1 MKKLFLSLGGASL
14 AILVLAASVAAAG
27 PHGAIAREKVQEGGT
42 MPAIL
47 GLTQAQIQELRH
59 EGLSLAQI
67 AERQDVEPQKLV
79 EALMERW
86 TARIETRVTNGGLT
100 GEEAVQLKTQ
110 LETQA
115 RNMVYKTALGGMQG
129 AAVGAGRNGAGAG
142 NGPAD
147 GTGQGWRGGTGT
159 RGAGAGNGTCDGS
172 GPNGAGGS

>member
-1 MKKLFLSLGGASL
+1 MKKLFLSIGGATL

-27 PHGAIAREKVQEGGT
+27 PHGTIAREKVQDGGT
-42 MPAIL
+42 MPAVL

-67 AERQDVEPQKLV
+67 AERQDVEPQKLID
-79 EALMERW
+79 ALMERW
-86 TARIETRVTNGGLT
+86 TARIEARVTNGGLT
-100 GEEAVQLKTQ
+100 AEEATQLKTQ

-115 RNMVYKTALGGMQG
+115 RNMVYRTTLGGMQG
-129 AAVGAGRNGAGAG
+129 AAVGAGSNGAGAG

-147 GTGQGWRGGTGT
+147 GTGQGWRGGNGT

-172 GPNGAGGS
+172 GPNGAGGA